1 MNKSYILISFTSS
14 QNQTLIN
21 LIYYLNSINIHKSDI
36 YIFTNSND
44 NLLNNLSIKVIR
56 LKKISSLYDSIEQ
69 FFSWSNKKTIL
80 KKITIFKDYNEIEI
94 IFPHFLNI
102 LSNYFYH
109 NCIPKLN
116 HAKLTLS
123 LYPDGVLSFQPFKTN
138 SIFQKEV
145 FSRWISS
152 YLFGMPFKPFIGPI
166 ADPYNI
172 IKKIYT
178 YIPKATIKY
187 NAHKL
192 IKISFPQKNQSGDNL
207 LILGHFNQSKFDE
220 NNLSIYIQKIIELFP
235 LNNFKKIYYKKHPRL
250 ENIKSDDFFNML
262 NKKTSY
268 KIKLINNYTPI
279 ETSIENI
286 KVQCVIAAVSTS
298 LINLKLKYGNNLN
311 CYYFGLN
318 NYVKREYVKYY
329 FKVFNELSIT
339 PLILENDC

>member
-21 LIYYLNSINIHKSDI
+21 LIDYLISINIHESDI

-44 NLLNNLSIKVIR
+44 KLLNNLSMKVIR

-69 FFSWSNKKTIL
+69 FFSWNNKKTIL
-80 KKITIFKDYNEIEI
+80 KEINIFKNYNKIEI

-109 NCIPKLN
+109 NCIPKLS

-123 LYPDGVLSFQPFKTN
+123 LYPDGILSYQPFKIN

-166 ADPYNI
+166 SDPYNV

-192 IKISFPQKNQSGDNL
+192 IKISFPPKKQKGDHL
-207 LILGHFNQSKFDE
+207 LILGHFNQSKFDK
-220 NNLSIYIQKIIELFP
+220 NNLSNYLQKIIELFP
-235 LNNFKKIYYKKHPRL
+235 LSSFKKIYYKKHPRL
-250 ENIKSDDFFNML
+250 ANIKNDDFFNML
-262 NKKTSY
+262 NEKTSY
-268 KIKLINNYTPI
+268 KIKLINNNIPI
-279 ETSIENI
+279 EMAIEDTKAQSI
-286 KVQCVIAAVSTS
+286 IAAVSTS
-298 LINLKLKYGNNLN
+298 LINLKLKYGNDIN
-311 CYYFGLN
+311 CYYFGLD
-318 NYVKREYVKYY
+318 NYVKSEYIKYY
-329 FKVFNELSIT
+329 LKVFKILSIT

>member
-21 LIYYLNSINIHKSDI
+21 LIDYLNSINIHKSDI

-44 NLLNNLSIKVIR
+44 NLLNNLSVKVIR
-56 LKKISSLYDSIEQ
+56 LKKISSFQDSIEQ

-80 KKITIFKDYNEIEI
+80 KEIDIFKYYNKIEI

-109 NCIPKLN
+109 NCIPRLN
-116 HAKLTLS
+116 HAELTLS
-123 LYPDGVLSFQPFKTN
+123 LYPDGILSFQPFKTN
-138 SIFQKEV
+138 SLFQKEV

-178 YIPKATIKY
+178 YLPKATIKY
-187 NAHKL
+187 NAKKL

-250 ENIKSDDFFNML
+250 ENIKTDDFFNML
-262 NKKTSY
+262 NEKTSY
-268 KIKLINNYTPI
+268 KIKLINNYRPI
-279 ETSIENI
+279 EMSIENI
-286 KVQCVIAAVSTS
+286 KVQCVIAAVSSS

-318 NYVKREYVKYY
+318 NYVKKEYVKYY

>member
-21 LIYYLNSINIHKSDI
+21 LIDYLNSINIHKSDI

-44 NLLNNLSIKVIR
+44 NLLNNLSVKVIR
-56 LKKISSLYDSIEQ
+56 LKKISSFQDSIEQ

-80 KKITIFKDYNEIEI
+80 KEIDILKDYNKIEI

-116 HAKLTLS
+116 HAELTLS
-123 LYPDGVLSFQPFKTN
+123 LYPDGILSFQPFKTN
-138 SIFQKEV
+138 SLFQKEV
-145 FSRWISS
+145 FSRWITS

-166 ADPYNI
+166 ADPYNV

-178 YIPKATIKY
+178 YIPNATIKY

-192 IKISFPQKNQSGDNL
+192 IKISFPKKKQNGYHL

-220 NNLSIYIQKIIELFP
+220 NNLSNYLQKIIKLFP
-235 LNNFKKIYYKKHPRL
+235 LKNFKRIYYKKHPRL
-250 ENIKSDDFFNML
+250 ANIKNDVFFNML

-268 KIKLINNYTPI
+268 KIKLINDNMPI
-279 ETSIENI
+279 EMTIEDIKAQSI
-286 KVQCVIAAVSTS
+286 IAAVSTS
-298 LINLKLKYGNNLN
+298 LINLKLKYGNDIN

-318 NYVKREYVKYY
+318 NYVKSEYIKYY
-329 FKVFNELSIT
+329 TKVFNVLSIK
-339 PLILENDC
+339 PLILENDY

>member
-14 QNQTLIN
+14 QNQTIIN
-21 LIYYLNSINIHKSDI
+21 LIDYLNSINIHKSDI

-44 NLLNNLSIKVIR
+44 NLLDNLSVKVIR
-56 LKKISSLYDSIEQ
+56 LKKISSLHDLIKQ

-80 KKITIFKDYNEIEI
+80 KEIDIFKNYHKIEI

-109 NCIPKLN
+109 NFIPKLN
-116 HAKLTLS
+116 HAELTLS
-123 LYPDGVLSFQPFKTN
+123 LYPDGILSFQPFKTN
-138 SIFQKEV
+138 SLFQKEV

-166 ADPYNI
+166 SDPYNV

-192 IKISFPQKNQSGDNL
+192 IKISFPQKKQNGDHL

-220 NNLSIYIQKIIELFP
+220 NNLSNYLQKIIELFP
-235 LNNFKKIYYKKHPRL
+235 LNNYKKIYYKKHPRL
-250 ENIKSDDFFNML
+250 AKIKNDVFFNML
-262 NKKTSY
+262 NEKTSY
-268 KIKLINNYTPI
+268 KFKLINNNMPI
-279 ETSIENI
+279 EMAIEDIKAKSI
-286 KVQCVIAAVSTS
+286 IAAVSTS
-298 LINLKLKYGNNLN
+298 LINLKLKYGNDIN

-318 NYVKREYVKYY
+318 NYVKSEYIKYY
-329 FKVFNELSIT
+329 LKVFNVLSIT